1 MISVNGKNYRVS
13 DIIETLSHHL
23 TDERVEKVQTTSARR
38 TKSIVTV
45 MDGIYDKGNISAVMR
60 SVEALGFLDVHVCE
74 TQDSFKASNRITQ
87 GTDKWLNVT
96 KWDESKPCAE
106 SLKKQ
111 GFQIV
116 STDLNAAVPLAEV
129 DFSIPTAIVFGNE
142 RDGVSKEFLEASD
155 KNVIIPMNGFAQSFN
170 ISVAA
175 AITLYHISLVRKNH
189 ATGDLSPE
197 EQEYLFADYLVRCFE
212 KPGQI
217 LEHSLNSPNQS

>member
-1 MISVNGKNYRVS
+1 MAEV
-13 DIIETLSHHL
+13 IETLSHHL
-23 TDERVEKVQTTSARR
+23 TAERVEKVKTTSSRR

-60 SVEALGFLDVHVCE
+60 SVEALGFLEVHVCE

-96 KWDESKPCAE
+96 KWDKSSPCAQN
-106 SLKKQ
+106 LKKQ
-111 GFQIV
+111 GYQIV
-116 STDLNAAVPLAEV
+116 STDLNAAVPLSEV

-155 KNVIIPMNGFAQSFN
+155 VNVIIPMNGFAQSFN

-175 AITLYHISLVRKNH
+175 AITLYHISLVRDEHVN
-189 ATGDLSPE
+189 GDLSLK
-197 EQEYLFADYLVRCFE
+197 EQEYLFADYLLRCFE

-217 LEHSLNSPNQS
+217 LEHTLLLS

>member
-1 MISVNGKNYRVS
+1 M
-13 DIIETLSHHL
+13 
-23 TDERVEKVQTTSARR
+23 TSSRR

-45 MDGIYDKGNISAVMR
+45 MDGIYDKGNVSAVMR

-74 TQDSFKASNRITQ
+74 TQEGFKASNRITQ

-96 KWDESKPCAE
+96 KWADAKPCADA
-106 SLKKQ
+106 LKAR

-116 STDLNAAVPLAEV
+116 STDLNAAVPLSEV

-142 RDGVSKEFLEASD
+142 RDGVCKEFLEASD
-155 KNVIIPMNGFAQSFN
+155 KNVIIPMHGFAQSFN

-175 AITLYHISLVRKNH
+175 AITLYHISLVREGH
-189 ATGDLSPE
+189 ANGDLTPS
-197 EQEYLFADYLVRCFE
+197 EQEFLYADYLVRCFE

-217 LEHSLNSPNQS
+217 LEHSLQS